1 MLSVPPA
8 TQSAGRCRRM
18 KDVPLLPAH
27 GDAHPGN
34 LLPTSHG
41 WRWIDCEDVS
51 SMPQFWD
58 LASFFANP
66 ALLRGFDPPLIAP
79 ASELSRD
86 HLPPESL
93 WWAMRTRG
101 VMSLANNLGLVLAEQ
116 GDRVFA

>member
-1 MLSVPPA
+1 MARTIQA
-8 TQSAGRCRRM
+8 TCYR
-18 KDVPLLPAH
+18 
-27 GDAHPGN
+27 
-34 LLPTSHG
+34 LPTAGGGSTVKTCPRAAILG
-41 WRWIDCEDVS
+41 PGV
-51 SMPQFWD
+51 
-58 LASFFANP
+58 FFRQ
-66 ALLRGFDPPLIAP
+66 LRIVARLRSPLIAP